1 MENKINLYRYAC
13 RLTSI
18 KRFAALK
25 LDRDYSAASHS
36 YRVAILAMM
45 IADDY
50 NQTKPAVLINTEE
63 VLRKALLHD
72 LEEAFIGDIPT
83 PAKKMLKEFND
94 MYDVLAEK
102 VMKEEILPN
111 CPNPDYYFDLWKNQK
126 DGETGEIIKLADT
139 LEALCT
145 TFYELKRGNI
155 VVAKANQKFIDWFK
169 SDKGVELTQ
178 KYPLAKKMFE
188 GHIYEADFQIIK
200 VIKKVDDEEAA

>member
-1 MENKINLYRYAC
+1 MKNKINLYRYAC

-36 YRVAILAMM
+36 YRVSILAMM

-50 NQTKPAVLINTEE
+50 NQTNPVTKINTEE

-83 PAKKMLKEFND
+83 PAKKMIQAFND
-94 MYDVLAEK
+94 MYDQLAEK

-111 CPNPDYYFDLWKNQK
+111 CPNPEYYFELWKKQK

-155 VVAKANQKFIDWFK
+155 VVGKANQKFLDWFN
-169 SDKGVELTQ
+169 SPKGQELLE
-178 KYPLAKKMFE
+178 KYPLAKQMYLAHIFE
-188 GHIYEADFQIIK
+188 NNYQPAGDAD
-200 VIKKVDDEEAA
+200 